1 MPGLSRPPPMA
12 LTFSLTNITKFL
24 SYMAPFLISFFMIM
38 FSILTGSIV
47 KGLLFISGLLIVTF
61 MNYLL
66 KNSLKSLQDPLAS
79 PFCNSLPAPFTLR
92 AGEHIFNSPSTSSTI
107 IAFTLAYLAYPMI
120 LKPINMNPVLIAFL
134 VALIGINGAV
144 EVQDRCTNVSGIFLG
159 SLVGILFGIIFFS
172 LVKMSGNESLAFFT
186 EQGSNGIQC
195 SKPGKTN
202 FKCVK
207 KHGPSLRDISEETS
221 SNGQSSSS
229 GILTTF
235 QQKATD
241 TFMYINSDTYT
252 KGTSLVEEN
261 KIPLGTKCPS
271 SKDDLQGGTICDLG
285 GYCSNNNCVACRT
298 VNDCYKRNYSGGF
311 NSPYN
316 SWNIN
321 ALKCGVF
328 ERNSKSWQVK
338 IYKCGTGDVSIL
350 TNIKRAWRGRD
361 DGAVLEE
368 EGGYGIDYPANHEV
382 KQCIPNTIAISEYRR
397 NRGSSSPES
406 PSIDGIL
413 YIQKNIVPNQ
423 NELKLTLDEAQELV
437 DYFTIYYNTTK
448 VGNVNPRKLRDQL
461 IKIQHLKKLE
471 ILPIPKTHEDL
482 SGVDGDSWTGGLEF
496 YNEYGKQI
504 AIKERLRK
512 YTNSGYSHFN
522 NDGLKILNWDN
533 RTVSKFMYKLYILFD
548 RYNTKNIT
556 KFTAPDG
563 AWLGHK
569 GKIETDIN
577 VDTYFSEN
585 SHNASYTE
593 WQAGGPFN

>member
-12 LTFSLTNITKFL
+12 LTFSLTNIMKFL

-79 PFCNSLPAPFTLR
+79 PLCNSLPAPFTLR

-207 KHGPSLRDISEETS
+207 KHGVVDDLTLRSLKTS
-221 SNGQSSSS
+221 DDGSSSS
-229 GILTTF
+229 PSLLTTF
-235 QQKATD
+235 EQKAKD
-241 TFMYINSDTYT
+241 NFMYISSDTYSI
-252 KGTSLVEEN
+252 GTSLAEEN
-261 KIPLGTKCPS
+261 KIPVGFKCPS
-271 SKDDLQGGTICDLG
+271 SKDDLEGGTICDLG
-285 GYCSNNNCVACRT
+285 GYCSNNKCVACIT

-350 TNIKRAWRGRD
+350 TTIKRAWRGRD
-361 DGAVLEE
+361 NGAVLEE
-368 EGGYGIDYPANHEV
+368 EGGYGIDYPANHPV
-382 KQCIPNTIAISEYRR
+382 KQCLPNTIAISEYRR
-397 NRGSSSPES
+397 NRGNIDVEL
-406 PSIDGIL
+406 PSVDGIIH
-413 YIQKNIVPNQ
+413 IQKNIATDQ
-423 NELKLTLDEAQELV
+423 NGLRLTREQIEELV
-437 DYFTIYYNTTK
+437 DYFVIYNIGVRETSGHEEGK
-448 VGNVNPRKLRDQL
+448 RLVNKLKGISAFRNLDIDVDSNSAIATRKD
-461 IKIQHLKKLE
+461 KI
-471 ILPIPKTHEDL
+471 
-482 SGVDGDSWTGGLEF
+482 
-496 YNEYGKQI
+496 
-504 AIKERLRK
+504 AK
-512 YTNSGYSHFN
+512 YK
-522 NDGLKILNWDN
+522 DWWI
-533 RTVSKFMYKLYILFD
+533 SKFNTNANSNDNIFVPDWNDSTMKGHIATYINN
-548 RYNTKNIT
+548 Y
-556 KFTAPDG
+556 
-563 AWLGHK
+563 
-569 GKIETDIN
+569 
-577 VDTYFSEN
+577 
-585 SHNASYTE
+585 
-593 WQAGGPFN
+593 

>member
-12 LTFSLTNITKFL
+12 LTFSLTNIMKFL

-202 FKCVK
+202 FKCVR
-207 KHGPSLRDISEETS
+207 KHGSSLRDISEETS
-221 SNGQSSSS
+221 SNGQSSVT
-229 GILTTF
+229 GILTPF
-235 QQKATD
+235 KQKAKD
-241 TFMYINSDTYT
+241 NFMYISSDTYS
-252 KGTSLVEEN
+252 KETSLAEES
-261 KIPLGTKCPS
+261 KIPVGLKCPS
-271 SKDDLQGGTICDLG
+271 SKDDLQGGTICQLG
-285 GYCSNNNCVACRT
+285 GYCSNNKCVACRN

-328 ERNSKSWQVK
+328 EKNGKSWQVK

-350 TNIKRAWRGRD
+350 TKIKRAWRGRNN
-361 DGAVLEE
+361 GRHLEE

-382 KQCIPNTIAISEYRR
+382 KQCIPNTIAISEYGR
-397 NRGSSSPES
+397 NRGPDSKEF
-406 PSIDGIL
+406 PSTNGIL
-413 YIQKNIVPNQ
+413 YIQKNVATDQ
-423 NELKLTLDEAQELV
+423 NGLRLNNSELT
-437 DYFTIYYNTTK
+437 
-448 VGNVNPRKLRDQL
+448 
-461 IKIQHLKKLE
+461 E
-471 ILPIPKTHEDL
+471 IIT
-482 SGVDGDSWTGGLEF
+482 
-496 YNEYGKQI
+496 
-504 AIKERLRK
+504 
-512 YTNSGYSHFN
+512 
-522 NDGLKILNWDN
+522 
-533 RTVSKFMYKLYILFD
+533 YILFD
-548 RYNTKNIT
+548 NKRTGRQAWASEAEDDIKKLLRGLKNIPFYSNDPLVNYSNEDIRT
-556 KFTAPDG
+556 FRVENTPDEKKQIFKANSKFANDNIYVIPWDS
-563 AWLGHK
+563 L
-569 GKIETDIN
+569 
-577 VDTYFSEN
+577 
-585 SHNASYTE
+585 
-593 WQAGGPFN
+593 

>member
-1 MPGLSRPPPMA
+1 MV
-12 LTFSLTNITKFL
+12 
-24 SYMAPFLISFFMIM
+24 M

-92 AGEHIFNSPSTSSTI
+92 GGEHIFNSPSTSSTI

-120 LKPINMNPVLIAFL
+120 LKPMNMNPVLIAFL

-202 FKCVK
+202 FKCVR
-207 KHGPSLRDISEETS
+207 KHGSSLRDISEKTIDY
-221 SNGQSSSS
+221 GTSSSS
-229 GILTTF
+229 GILTRF
-235 QQKATD
+235 QQKAKD
-241 TFMYINSDTYT
+241 NLMYIRSDIYS
-252 KGTSLVEEN
+252 KGTSLAEETL
-261 KIPLGTKCPS
+261 IPLGFNCPS
-271 SKDDLQGGTICDLG
+271 NKDNGLGTICDLG
-285 GYCSNNNCVACRT
+285 GYCSNNKCVACRT

-350 TNIKRAWRGRD
+350 TKIKRAWRGRNN
-361 DGAVLEE
+361 GSHLNN
-368 EGGYGIDYPANHEV
+368 EGGYGIDYPANHEEV
-382 KQCIPNTIAISEYRR
+382 KQCVPNTIAISEYGR
-397 NRGSSSPES
+397 NRGGSGVEELSV
-406 PSIDGIL
+406 DGII
-413 YIQKNIVPNQ
+413 YIQKNIATPENG
-423 NELKLTLDEAQELV
+423 LRLTKEQIEELV
-437 DYFTIYYNTTK
+437 DYFSVYYIEDSKTEEEEEEKEKENLGHDEAK
-448 VGNVNPRKLRDQL
+448 RLVNRLTREISYFKDLNIDVDSSVAITARKQKL
-461 IKIQHLKKLE
+461 IKYKDLWISKFNSSANSNDG
-471 ILPIPKTHEDL
+471 IFIPDWNNP
-482 SGVDGDSWTGGLEF
+482 DM
-496 YNEYGKQI
+496 EYG
-504 AIKERLRK
+504 RP
-512 YTNSGYSHFN
+512 
-522 NDGLKILNWDN
+522 
-533 RTVSKFMYKLYILFD
+533 YKS
-548 RYNTKNIT
+548 
-556 KFTAPDG
+556 
-563 AWLGHK
+563 
-569 GKIETDIN
+569 
-577 VDTYFSEN
+577 V
-585 SHNASYTE
+585 
-593 WQAGGPFN
+593 